1 MAIVSTYLPM
11 VVQTFRERQAKGS
24 PPPRRP
30 RRREEPRRRRRRK
43 RPRTGRR
50 STATPVGLGRAILGV
65 GALLLLVAALPF
77 LAGVKN
83 LLGLLIIGFGLWEA
97 WKLNKRTDL
106 SISGPYQ
113 VGAAPAAALPG
124 S

>member
-11 VVQTFRERQAKGS
+11 VVQTFRERQAKEK
-24 PPPRRP
+24 PAA
-30 RRREEPRRRRRRK
+30 
-43 RPRTGRR
+43 
-50 STATPVGLGRAILGV
+50 TAPAQAGGATAAAAPKEAASKPSKTESVGLGDAILGI

-113 VGAAPAAALPG
+113 VGAAPAGALPG